1 MKALKTI
8 KKILIVTFGIVY
20 FSFALVM
27 TVLLLNFNDYRVTV
41 FGETSLV
48 ILKDKVSHEDYQKGD
63 LVLVEEA
70 APENLQVGET
80 VFVYKVDQMSKT
92 ADINIGKVGEVNVD
106 NQVITLENGD
116 PYSLKY
122 LIGRPTK
129 VYNGIGTVLNIIESQ
144 WGFLFIVLVPCFL
157 IFIYELYAL
166 IVEIKYGDEVDVEE

>member
-1 MKALKTI
+1 MKVLKKI
-8 KKILIVTFGIVY
+8 KKVLLVTLGIVY
-20 FSFALVM
+20 FTFALFM
-27 TVLLLNFNDYRVTV
+27 TILLLNFNDYRVTV

-48 ILKDKVSHEDYQKGD
+48 ILKDKVSHEEYQKGD

-70 APENLQVGET
+70 APENLQKGEE
-80 VFVYKVDQMSKT
+80 VFVYKVDKMSKT
-92 ADINIGKVGEVNVD
+92 ADINIGKVGEVMD
-106 NQVITLENGD
+106 DYLTLENGET
-116 PYSLKY
+116 YSIKY

-129 VYNGIGTVLNIIESQ
+129 VYNNIGTVLGIIESQ

>member
-1 MKALKTI
+1 MKVLKTI
-8 KKILIVTFGIVY
+8 KKVLLVTLGIVY
-20 FSFALVM
+20 FTFALFM
-27 TVLLLNFNDYRVTV
+27 TILLLNFNDYRVTV

-48 ILKDKVSHEDYQKGD
+48 ILKDKVSHEEYQKGD

-70 APENLQVGET
+70 APENLQKGET
-80 VFVYKVDQMSKT
+80 VFVYKVDKMSKT
-92 ADINIGKVGEVNVD
+92 ADINIGKVGEVMED
-106 NQVITLENGD
+106 YLTLENGET
-116 PYSLKY
+116 YSIKY

-129 VYNGIGTVLNIIESQ
+129 VYNDIGGVLGIIESQ

>member
-1 MKALKTI
+1 MKVLKKI
-8 KKILIVTFGIVY
+8 KKVLLVTLGIVY
-20 FSFALVM
+20 FTFALFM
-27 TVLLLNFNDYRVTV
+27 TILLLNFNDYRVTV

-48 ILKDKVSHEDYQKGD
+48 ILKDKVSHEEYQKGD

-70 APENLQVGET
+70 APENLQKGEE
-80 VFVYKVDQMSKT
+80 VFVYKVDKMSKT
-92 ADINIGKVGEVNVD
+92 ADINIGKVGEVMD
-106 NQVITLENGD
+106 DYLTLENGET
-116 PYSLKY
+116 YSIKY

-129 VYNGIGTVLNIIESQ
+129 VYNDIGGVLGIIESQ

>member
-1 MKALKTI
+1 MKVLKKI
-8 KKILIVTFGIVY
+8 KKVLLVTLGIVY
-20 FSFALVM
+20 FTFALFM
-27 TVLLLNFNDYRVTV
+27 TILLLNFNDYRVTV

-48 ILKDKVSHEDYQKGD
+48 ILKDKVSHERYQKGD

-70 APENLQVGET
+70 APENLEKGEE
-80 VFVYKVDQMSKT
+80 VFVYKVDKMSKT
-92 ADINIGKVGEVNVD
+92 ADINIGKVGEVMD
-106 NQVITLENGD
+106 DYLTLENGET
-116 PYSLKY
+116 YSIKY

-129 VYNGIGTVLNIIESQ
+129 VYNDIGGVLGIIESQ